1 MGDEPEREVVGEPES
16 GASAPDPQPRDAATT
31 PGPWRAL
38 LQILVLAAGAFA
50 ALWLVVRA
58 LLPGDCG
65 CERDGRRDTG
75 ASVVLTTT
83 YSVPVLVFDT
93 SDGAPGLRKHFAE
106 HLKGL
111 KRYGYAVV
119 SPSEVRAALKVKGM
133 LPLRAVALTFD
144 EDRKDV
150 LEPFLKAL
158 TAEGVP
164 AGVFLDPRRL
174 GKPGSLSAEDVQRY
188 ASRGIEFHCR
198 AAHAPDVSETRAL
211 LSLFGD
217 RLQTKMTPMLAVP
230 STVPEERRARY
241 LEAGVAGVWV
251 RAELPV
257 KPDTPLASL
266 PRSLVRDIDCA
277 CPSKLLNRIWQIAVG
292 KTGQEPPRTAAK
304 P

>member
-1 MGDEPEREVVGEPES
+1 MGDEPEHEVVGEPES
-16 GASAPDPQPRDAATT
+16 GASAPDPQPQDAATT
-31 PGPWRAL
+31 PGRRRAL
-38 LQILVLAAGAFA
+38 LQVIVLAAGAVA
-50 ALWLVVRA
+50 AIWLVVRA
-58 LLPGDCG
+58 FFPGDCG

-75 ASVVLTTT
+75 PSVVLTTT

-93 SDGAPGLRKHFAE
+93 SDGALGLRKHFAE

-119 SPSEVRAALKVKGM
+119 SPSEVRGALKVKGM
-133 LPLRAVALTFD
+133 LPVRAVALTFD

-198 AAHAPDVSETRAL
+198 MTGAGDVSNTREL
-211 LSLFGD
+211 LGLFGE
-217 RLQTKMTPMLAVP
+217 RLQTKMKPMLAVP

-241 LEAGVAGVWV
+241 LEAGVPGIWV
-251 RAELPV
+251 PAELPV
-257 KPDTPLASL
+257 KPDTHLASL
-266 PRSLVRDIDCA
+266 PRSLVRGIDCA

-292 KTGQEPPRTAAK
+292 KTGQEPPEAAPK
-304 P
+304 S